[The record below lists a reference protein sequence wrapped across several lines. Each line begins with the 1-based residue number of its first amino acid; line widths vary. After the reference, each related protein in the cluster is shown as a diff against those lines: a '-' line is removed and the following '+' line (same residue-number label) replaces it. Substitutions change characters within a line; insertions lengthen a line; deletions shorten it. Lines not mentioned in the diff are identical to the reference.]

1 MVYDPYARRRRILS
15 LAGPIG
21 AATFVASVAFSYLT
35 TGALP
40 AWGSMP
46 LTVAVPAFAVGI
58 AIAVGTAILQRRLPP
73 PPAADTLA

>member
-1 MVYDPYARRRRILS
+1 MNNPYARRRLILS

-21 AATFVASVAFSYLT
+21 AATFVASVAFLYLT

-46 LTVAVPAFAVGI
+46 LAVAVPAFAAGI
-58 AIAVGTAILQRRLPP
+58 ALGVGTAILRYRLPP
-73 PPAADTLA
+73 APAAATLA